1 MARLVIFIVSVLITS
16 YVVLILVITIVF
28 NIINIDGHHVVT
40 TPQTPFDHPIHT
52 RPPTHALPVSEVTKP
67 RT

>member
-28 NIINIDGHHVVT
+28 NIINIDGHHVAT
-40 TPQTPFDHPIHT
+40 TPQNPFNLPIHT
-52 RPPTHALPVSEVTKP
+52 RPPIFVMPL
-67 RT
+67 